1 MRPIPNPSTYLD
13 RLIAGISPYTGSEE
27 VTMSGESF
35 DNIFSVLMTIRNMV
49 LQLEREA
56 GALRLQDAARKGR
69 AIIDELATDQFVGL
83 VIDPEGKVIRPDFR
97 KKGE

>member
-13 RLIAGISPYTGSEE
+13 RLIDGIRPYAGSVE

-35 DNIFSVLMTIRNMV
+35 DNIFAVLKTIRKMTAE
-49 LQLEREA
+49 LEREV
-56 GALRLQDAARKGR
+56 GALRLMEASRIARDM
-69 AIIDELATDQFVGL
+69 INELATDQFVGL